1 MESSGLNSRVAV
13 FLTVRILLTASLAIL
28 FILSASGC
36 RIFRGAQKLS
46 APTPYGDF
54 IKEPGARMGSYP
66 TSTVGTGFAGPDNL
80 GKHHY
85 SGSSGEN
92 NGIAFTCRAG
102 HIDLAHLRKSADWT
116 AFLAAHTYNNIK
128 ETDKHFTFRLKE
140 DSVYH
145 VKLKYPDYWKNL
157 LDEEKERIAR
167 KISIEMGGY
176 FAYCASTWHEIL
188 TWFGYKCS
196 GLYSEY
202 PSAFSWEDCFSNL
215 LGCRIA
221 MQALNDYSNDY
232 NQAVTTELKRELE
245 YLGIT
250 SDKIAKKA
258 TAKVRGDWFS
268 GDMLFFVKMKKR
280 NFDIGLDGYITPW
293 TIAVSECENCSPIA
307 YPTPNVDYL
316 KDYGFSLKF
325 YIEPREWQKKQIMA
339 IAYPY
344 HKNHK
349 NIINPQL
356 HFPIIMDSI
365 ETEGEE
371 KYGKKVSKNNAG

>member
-1 MESSGLNSRVAV
+1 
-13 FLTVRILLTASLAIL
+13 
-28 FILSASGC
+28 
-36 RIFRGAQKLS
+36 
-46 APTPYGDF
+46 
-54 IKEPGARMGSYP
+54 
-66 TSTVGTGFAGPDNL
+66 
-80 GKHHY
+80 
-85 SGSSGEN
+85 
-92 NGIAFTCRAG
+92 
-102 HIDLAHLRKSADWT
+102 
-116 AFLAAHTYNNIK
+116 
-128 ETDKHFTFRLKE
+128 
-140 DSVYH
+140 
-145 VKLKYPDYWKNL
+145 
-157 LDEEKERIAR
+157 
-167 KISIEMGGY
+167 MGGY